1 MSTISI
7 VSRNGWL
14 ERSWA
19 ITELCPQFL
28 NGIVTSSGA
37 KEARNNGVVWELGG
51 GGISASSRNGVE
63 VELGPQAP
71 KAHRTR
77 RLLRTLPGNRKSEK
91 ANIRIWIRNRNGN
104 KTNQLCGK
112 GNMGQPNQKKNTL
125 SRGCC
130 LSYRPPVLARSRWPK
145 AKKCLHSAR
154 SILIGMPVFGLWE
167 SALIFR
173 TINGR
178 RNIFGHVARRPATW
192 KPPAP
197 RLSHKC
203 FGPPPGFGHLVEEN
217 KAATAPRACAPFL
230 AFLALWLSVPFPHR
244 FWAESSR
251 LFRPAPPLSS
261 SSKLKAF
268 GCRSGKTRAKQ
279 PENPK
284 KKNNK

>member
-1 MSTISI
+1 
-7 VSRNGWL
+7 V
-14 ERSWA
+14 
-19 ITELCPQFL
+19 
-28 NGIVTSSGA
+28 
-37 KEARNNGVVWELGG
+37 
-51 GGISASSRNGVE
+51 
-63 VELGPQAP
+63 
-71 KAHRTR
+71 
-77 RLLRTLPGNRKSEK
+77 
-91 ANIRIWIRNRNGN
+91 
-104 KTNQLCGK
+104 
-112 GNMGQPNQKKNTL
+112 
-125 SRGCC
+125 
-130 LSYRPPVLARSRWPK
+130 
-145 AKKCLHSAR
+145 
-154 SILIGMPVFGLWE
+154 PVFGLWE

-268 GCRSGKTRAKQ
+268 GARSGKTRAKQ

-284 KKNNK
+284 KKIINKEKLGKTLKTGARTSEQRQRQQNQNQQPK

>member
-1 MSTISI
+1 MGVRGSGDFGPI
-7 VSRNGWL
+7 
-14 ERSWA
+14 EKRSGSGTRTA
-19 ITELCPQFL
+19 
-28 NGIVTSSGA
+28 GSKSSPHSKA
-37 KEARNNGVVWELGG
+37 PPDSAWE
-51 GGISASSRNGVE
+51 
-63 VELGPQAP
+63 P
-71 KAHRTR
+71 KI
-77 RLLRTLPGNRKSEK
+77 RKSEHPNLNPK
-91 ANIRIWIRNRNGN
+91 SKRKQNHSALW
-104 KTNQLCGK
+104 Q
-112 GNMGQPNQKKNTL
+112 GQHGATKPKKNTL

-154 SILIGMPVFGLWE
+154 SILIGRKVPVFGLWE

-268 GCRSGKTRAKQ
+268 GARSGKTRAKQ

-284 KKNNK
+284 KSNK